1 MGIEWGSIEW
11 GSIGIKTLSGPAK
24 LAGFEQLERG
34 QPWGSVEIGDEVSR
48 EVGLRMPNWAG
59 DRIKIAFPAN
69 RQAIHER
76 SPTASDRSP
85 TALQTEA

>member
-1 MGIEWGSIEW
+1 MGIEWGSIEWGSIEW

-34 QPWGSVEIGDEVSR
+34 QPWGSVETGDEVSREFSR

-69 RQAIHER
+69 RR
-76 SPTASDRSP
+76 ASH
-85 TALQTEA
+85 